1 VKDEEALKQCHELLP
16 PALHLDRSLVCLLLH
31 YVPGLG
37 RLIV

>member
-16 PALHLDRSLVCLLLH
+16 TALHRSLVCLLLH